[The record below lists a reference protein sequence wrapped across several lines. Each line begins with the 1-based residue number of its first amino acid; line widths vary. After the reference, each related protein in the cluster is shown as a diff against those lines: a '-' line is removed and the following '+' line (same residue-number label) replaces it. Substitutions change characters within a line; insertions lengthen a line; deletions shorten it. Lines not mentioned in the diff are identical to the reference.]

1 MLRAIATDFTLG
13 GARRVTRLL
22 GKVKA
27 TAQSTRGGM
36 VRCEQPAAAI
46 ERTAATS
53 TGLDP

>member
-1 MLRAIATDFTLG
+1 LRAIATDFTLV

-22 GKVKA
+22 GKVRA
-27 TAQSTRGGM
+27 TAQSTPGGM